1 MIKIK
6 SPLFVF
12 LWLLQVSNVKYAE
25 RLTRFTQVHIVGLCF
40 SHLIYIFNDS
50 SSSLSL
56 TLKNSLRLKS
66 EKKVYYD
73 AAKVM
78 SQ

>member
-25 RLTRFTQVHIVGLCF
+25 RLTRFTQFHIVGLFF
-40 SHLIYIFNDS
+40 SQLIYIFNDS

-56 TLKNSLRLKS
+56 PLKISLRLKS